1 MVSVTRLGD
10 ILTTRFIS
18 KEAQMIGNLLGYFEK
33 PHSFVITVL
42 GAFWATLEK
51 FVLLFTP
58 TFGHTGC
65 SVHKQRIFEQWPPL

>member
-1 MVSVTRLGD
+1 
-10 ILTTRFIS
+10 
-18 KEAQMIGNLLGYFEK
+18 MIGNLLDYFEK

-65 SVHKQRIFEQWPPL
+65 SVHKQRIFEQWPTL